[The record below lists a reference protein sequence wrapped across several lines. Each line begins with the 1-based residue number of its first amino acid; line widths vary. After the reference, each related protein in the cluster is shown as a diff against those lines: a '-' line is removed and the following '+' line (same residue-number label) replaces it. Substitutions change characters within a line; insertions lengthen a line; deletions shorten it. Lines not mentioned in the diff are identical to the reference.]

1 MGKFNEV
8 RESVLTLYK
17 TYSKDTNL
25 SFNQIVKKIAVDL
38 EIDYEEYFRIKVT
51 RWLDREGLRKPKIN
65 IEHDDDLENVT
76 TTETNQYFPSQQ
88 LSALREDGKIM
99 SIDEYCTFYNI
110 PRDHVR
116 TYKLVSHTG
125 TPYYNIASAN
135 VELDLGDSFD
145 EAFVTDFLTK
155 ISTHSPNYK
164 NFIRNY
170 DGDDLSGKEKNLMV
184 IDCADIHISKLSTIY
199 ETGEEYNI
207 EIAVKRVTEGF
218 YGLLEKA
225 KNFKIDKI
233 MMVVGNDV
241 LHFDNAKST
250 TTSGTFQDSATSLPT
265 AFNVALDLYVKLIDS
280 VVKNYD
286 VDIVFNPSNH
296 DYISGWMLARTLETW
311 YRKTDNVK
319 VYANLQHRK
328 YYQYGVNM
336 ICTSHG
342 DGAKM
347 ADFPMLM
354 ATESPIMWA
363 NTKYRYVYLHHI
375 HHKQVT
381 KFQTAKDYIGVT
393 VEYLRS
399 PSSADRWHADNGY
412 VGAKKAVEAFIHSD
426 LHGQIARISHLF

>member
-1 MGKFNEV
+1 MLKFSDL
-8 RESVLTLYK
+8 REEALALHKLNPNNSIKATAKQLA
-17 TYSKDTNL
+17 KDKGLIYHENNRKL
-25 SFNQIVKKIAVDL
+25 LNK
-38 EIDYEEYFRIKVT
+38 
-51 RWLDREGLRKPKIN
+51 WLRKENDCDP
-65 IEHDDDLENVT
+65 DLDNTT
-76 TTETNQYFPSQQ
+76 TTETNQYLPNER
-88 LSALREDGKIM
+88 LSALRSDGKIM
-99 SIDEYCTFYNI
+99 DIDEFCLTYNI

-116 TYKLVSHTG
+116 SYKLVSHTG

-135 VELDLGDSFD
+135 VELELVEGFD
-145 EAFVTDFLTK
+145 EAFIIDLVGRVSK
-155 ISTHSPNYK
+155 HSPDYK

-170 DGDDLSGKEKNLMV
+170 DGADLSGNLMV
-184 IDCADIHISKLSTIY
+184 IDCADIHISKLSTAY
-199 ETGEEYNI
+199 ETGEDYNI
-207 EIAVKRVTEGF
+207 EIAVNRVTEGF
-218 YGLLEKA
+218 YGLLDKA
-225 KNFKIDKI
+225 KNFNINKI

-250 TTSGTFQDSATSLPT
+250 TTSGTFQDSASSLPT

-280 VVKNYD
+280 VLKKYD
-286 VDIVFNPSNH
+286 VDIVYNPSNH
-296 DYISGWMLARTLETW
+296 DYLSGWMLARTLETW

-328 YYQYGVNM
+328 YYQFGVNM

-347 ADFPMLM
+347 QDMPMLM
-354 ATESPIMWA
+354 ATESPMMWA

-399 PSSADRWHADNGY
+399 PSSSDRWHSDNGY
-412 VGAKKAVEAFIHSD
+412 VGAKKAVEAFIHND
-426 LHGQIARISHLF
+426 LHGQIARITHLF